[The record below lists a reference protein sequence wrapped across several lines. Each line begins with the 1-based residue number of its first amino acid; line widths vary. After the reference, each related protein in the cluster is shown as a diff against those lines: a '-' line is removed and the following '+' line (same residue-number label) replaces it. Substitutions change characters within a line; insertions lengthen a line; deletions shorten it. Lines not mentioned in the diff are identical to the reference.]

1 MFTMGNELLTWE
13 TAKTFNIGV
22 DATFFKNTLSVNFD
36 YFYKRTEDIL
46 LSPIVP
52 GTFGASIAK
61 ENRGILD
68 NQGWDLPSTITSRA
82 ATGSTTSRSTS
93 PTRRTR

>member
-1 MFTMGNELLTWE
+1 MQ
-13 TAKTFNIGV
+13 
-22 DATFFKNTLSVNFD
+22 TFFKNTLSVNFD

-68 NQGWDLPSTITSRA
+68 NQGWELTHQL
-82 ATGSTTSRSTS
+82 
-93 PTRRTR
+93 